1 MPLHIIDHP
10 LAQVLITQLR
20 NKETS
25 SDAFRSASK
34 RITQILVIEASR
46 SLNTEMEKVSTPIE
60 DTEGCKLADQLT
72 IVPIIRA
79 GISMV
84 EPTLEFLPQAVVGY
98 IGLERDEKT
107 AISRSYYR
115 KVPSLKGRKAFIV
128 DPMLATG
135 GSTLKAID
143 VCIEEG
149 AAEITVISIISAPE
163 GIKAVEV
170 LHPQINI
177 YTASLDRELNS
188 QKYILPGLGDFGDR
202 LYNT

>member
-10 LAQVLITQLR
+10 LARILITQLR
-20 NKETS
+20 NKETA
-25 SDAFRSASK
+25 SDAFRTASR
-34 RITQILVIEASR
+34 RITQILVIEASK
-46 SLNTEMEKVSTPIE
+46 SLNTEIKTVSTPIE
-60 DTEGCKLADQLT
+60 DTEGYTLADKLT

-84 EPTLEFLPQAVVGY
+84 EPTLDFLPQAVVGY

-107 AISRSYYR
+107 AVSRSYYR

-128 DPMLATG
+128 DPMLVTG

-143 VCIEEG
+143 VCTEEG
-149 AAEITVISIISAPE
+149 ATEITVISIISAPE
-163 GIKAVEV
+163 GIKAVEMKYP
-170 LHPQINI
+170 HIHI
-177 YTASLDRELNS
+177 YTASLDRELNRK
-188 QKYILPGLGDFGDR
+188 KYILPGLGDFGDR